1 MVLYVIPSVKTIV
14 NSDVCRFLSLV
25 RIILGEVE
33 ELLEVLDESLKQ
45 KVFIDVL
52 LDLRGEL
59 DEQFQVL
66 FLADSLVLVI

>member
-1 MVLYVIPSVKTIV
+1 MVLHVIPSVKTV
-14 NSDVCRFLSLV
+14 VDSHVCRFLSFV
-25 RIILGEVE
+25 RVILGEVE

-45 KVFIDVL
+45 KVFIDVF

-66 FLADSLVLVI
+66 FLADSLILVI